1 MLKSSENFC
10 LFRVRNVGQF
20 SKILALN
27 NERKLYYQPTFE
39 NLGQDTPDTVCTILG
54 KIASASIF
62 AFAPKNLSILL
73 IAVFLMKNTGVSMI
87 LKTSRVKV
95 LAQQALK

>member
-39 NLGQDTPDTVCTILG
+39 NFSKTLFVQFWETLLLLPSLRLHQKFVNFIN
-54 KIASASIF
+54 SSIF
-62 AFAPKNLSILL
+62 DERHWCFNDSKNI
-73 IAVFLMKNTGVSMI
+73 KG
-87 LKTSRVKV
+87 
-95 LAQQALK
+95 

>member
-10 LFRVRNVGQF
+10 LLRVRNVGQF

-39 NLGQDTPDTVCTILG
+39 NLS
-54 KIASASIF
+54 KIHQTLF
-62 AFAPKNLSILL
+62 VQFWEKLL
-73 IAVFLMKNTGVSMI
+73 LLPSLRLRLRLRLPQKICQFD
-87 LKTSRVKV
+87 
-95 LAQQALK
+95 

>member
-10 LFRVRNVGQF
+10 LLRVRNVGQF

-39 NLGQDTPDTVCTILG
+39 NLS
-54 KIASASIF
+54 KIHQTLF
-62 AFAPKNLSILL
+62 VHFWEKLL
-73 IAVFLMKNTGVSMI
+73 LLPSLRLRLPQKICQFD
-87 LKTSRVKV
+87 
-95 LAQQALK
+95 

>member
-10 LFRVRNVGQF
+10 LLRVRNVGQF

-39 NLGQDTPDTVCTILG
+39 KTLFVHFWEKLLLLPSLRLRLPQ
-54 KIASASIF
+54 KICQF
-62 AFAPKNLSILL
+62 DYY
-73 IAVFLMKNTGVSMI
+73 
-87 LKTSRVKV
+87 
-95 LAQQALK
+95 

>member
-27 NERKLYYQPTFE
+27 NEQKLYYQPTFE

-54 KIASASIF
+54 KNLCVRTKKFVNFISSGIF
-62 AFAPKNLSILL
+62 DEEHWCFNDSKNI
-73 IAVFLMKNTGVSMI
+73 KG
-87 LKTSRVKV
+87 
-95 LAQQALK
+95 